1 VTDHLPELP
10 DLPGRAFP
18 LVVAPPGG
26 FEDAV
31 RRGRRRRRKQ
41 TGGSSALALVLVGAL
56 AWSIVGRDSGTSNLS
71 PTRPGPAV
79 HQTTAGPGEPVP
91 SATAS
96 PTASAG
102 TPAGSRPGTTTTAA
116 GQGRHGVPAGTP
128 SAGVSTQPNV
138 HRPGGGGGNV
148 RTYARRNA
156 ITPSQPSTACELN
169 CLPAQ
174 NETWCTTARATPQNG
189 GKDGYVFELA
199 VCRSVA
205 DTTANKL
212 TFDLAEEADFAAIDT
227 AHNDTVWTWSAGQ
240 HVPQEQ
246 HSVTFAQ
253 GDCIVWSTLWNGDD
267 DFGDTPPP
275 GPYTLRATSLARQNL
290 PAAEAG
296 FTHD

>member
-1 VTDHLPELP
+1 VTD
-10 DLPGRAFP
+10 DLPRRAFP

-56 AWSIVGRDSGTSNLS
+56 AWSIVGRDGGTSSLN
-71 PTRPGPAV
+71 PTRPGPPV
-79 HQTTAGPGEPVP
+79 SHTTTGPGGPTP

-102 TPAGSRPGTTTTAA
+102 TPAGSRPGSSASGT
-116 GQGRHGVPAGTP
+116 GRGGVPAGTP
-128 SAGVSTQPNV
+128 APGVSTQPNV
-138 HRPGGGGGNV
+138 PNPTGHGGGHP
-148 RTYARRNA
+148 RAYARRGP
-156 ITPSQPSTACELN
+156 ITASPPSTATELN

-174 NETWCTTARATPQNG
+174 NETWCTTARATAQNG
-189 GKDGYVFELA
+189 GKDGYLFELA

-205 DTTANKL
+205 DTTATAL
-212 TFDLAEEADFAAIDT
+212 TFALAEEADFAAIDT

-240 HVPQEQ
+240 HVARKS

-253 GDCIVWSTLWNGDD
+253 GDCIVWSTVWNGDD
-267 DFGDTPPP
+267 DLGDTPPP
-275 GPYTLRATSLARQNL
+275 GQYTLHATSLANQNL
-290 PAAEAG
+290 APAEYG